1 MRTHR
6 GIKPFKCQDCGKCFT
21 ESGSLQKH
29 KRTQH
34 HQTHN
39 VIQDV

>member
-6 GIKPFKCQDCGKCFT
+6 GIKPFTCQNCGKSFT

-34 HQTHN
+34 QQTHT
-39 VIQDV
+39 